1 MSQIDST
8 FGVPDA
14 VAQKTSGLAIGSL
27 VCSLIVCCPITT
39 VIGPLL
45 GIAALVKIGGNP
57 ALKGRGIAL
66 AAIVMGIAFTLA
78 QVIGGYRFW
87 ETFGVPVMKGPRD
100 ALTAGFVGDLA
111 GFKDAFYGAGANATD
126 AEAQAFIDELRD
138 RYGEFTGSRLDQRG
152 GAAQPAY
159 GQPSAPFPYLLS
171 FDRDTVAA
179 EAEIIFF
186 DEGTGKMVMK
196 PASLTVFDPDLGDLT
211 YPTGAESGGEGPE
224 DADEDAAAEGEPE
237 TGDGG

>member
-1 MSQIDST
+1 MSRIEST

-27 VCSLIVCCPITT
+27 VCSLIVCCPIATI
-39 VIGPLL
+39 VGPLL
-45 GIAALVKIGGNP
+45 GIVALVKIGGNP

-66 AAIVMGIAFTLA
+66 AAILMGVVFTGAMTL
-78 QVIGGYRFW
+78 GGYRFW

-111 GFKDAFYGAGANATD
+111 GFKDAFHGAGANATD

-138 RYGEFTGSRLDQRG
+138 RYGEFTGSRLDQRR
-152 GAAQPAY
+152 GAAQPAF
-159 GQPSAPFPYLLS
+159 GQPSAPFPYVLS

-186 DEGTGKMVMK
+186 DEGTDRMVMK

-211 YPTGAESGGEGPE
+211 YPPS
-224 DADEDAAAEGEPE
+224 EGESDETEVNGNGDPE

>member
-1 MSQIDST
+1 MSQFEST

-14 VAQKTSGLAIGSL
+14 VAQKTSGLAIASL
-27 VCSLIVCCPITT
+27 VCSLICCVPITT
-39 VIGPLL
+39 IPGILL
-45 GIAALVKIGGNP
+45 GIGALVSIGGDV
-57 ALKGRGIAL
+57 AKKGKGL
-66 AAIVMGIAFTLA
+66 AIVGILLGLVFTSLQA
-78 QVIGGYRFW
+78 VVYPKLYSVVADFIEVV
-87 ETFGVPVMKGPRD
+87 ETGPRD

-186 DEGTGKMVMK
+186 DEGTGRMVMK

-211 YPTGAESGGEGPE
+211 YPPSEGGS
-224 DADEDAAAEGEPE
+224 DEAEGNGNNDPE
-237 TGDGG
+237 TDDGG